1 MDQSAETKPKVEGG
15 NVINLVV
22 KDQAGTEVHFKVKS
36 HTKFQKIMDA
46 YAGKRSVDVSA
57 IRFLYDGAR
66 LDGSSTPGDQGME
79 DNDVIDCVLEQ
90 IGGH

>member
-1 MDQSAETKPKVEGG
+1 
-15 NVINLVV
+15 
-22 KDQAGTEVHFKVKS
+22 
-36 HTKFQKIMDA
+36 MDA

-57 IRFLYDGAR
+57 IRFLYDGSR
-66 LDGSSTPGDQGME
+66 LDGSSTPGKLLALSPLENLIHLAVGLLLLVCSKGTVLTACSFTGDQGME